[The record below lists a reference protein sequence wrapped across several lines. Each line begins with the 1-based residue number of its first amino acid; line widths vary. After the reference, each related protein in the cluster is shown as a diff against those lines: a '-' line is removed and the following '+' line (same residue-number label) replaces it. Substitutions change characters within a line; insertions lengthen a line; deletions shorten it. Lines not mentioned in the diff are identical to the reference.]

1 MPAATASGRK
11 PIAKGTVTPAT
22 PGCSHGSPSRVMPW
36 TAIATRPASAVCS
49 WIASSLRESPGRR
62 ITLPAIA
69 RPSPTEIV
77 TRTSATRPEARLASH
92 QPCVCRV
99 VEAAPAAPL
108 AAAFTRP
115 PSRPARA
122 GGCAA

>member
-1 MPAATASGRK
+1 
-11 PIAKGTVTPAT
+11 
-22 PGCSHGSPSRVMPW
+22 MPW

-49 WIASSLRESPGRR
+49 WIASSLRERPGRR

-69 RPSPTEIV
+69 SPSPTEIV

-92 QPCVCRV
+92 QPWVCRV
-99 VEAAPAAPL
+99 VETALAPL
-108 AAAFTRP
+108 AAAFTGP

-122 GGCAA
+122 AGRAA